1 MSQQTTCPH
10 CGKQLAVPRELLGKK
25 VACPRCSNRFRF
37 SEEGEHGLS
46 SVVEVTPPDP
56 NLYPPGVGPTAQ
68 NGAAVGKRDSQKNSG
83 QSKSWK
89 TKETNTPQT
98 ARFIERD
105 ANATNVTL
113 GADGQLPE
121 LALASEDS
129 QPESVSDSESSHPWL
144 MMVVLCV
151 SVLLSVLILIVDE
164 PPQFGT
170 GDRAEDRHAELV
182 EIMESC
188 EGSDPAV
195 REIRWLLAHAVQAYN
210 RGDSR
215 EEKQYYRQI
224 LNVLNREDA
233 PKYGGFSGRD
243 KELKELLGELM
254 R

>member
-1 MSQQTTCPH
+1 M
-10 CGKQLAVPRELLGKK
+10 GKR

-37 SEEGEHGLS
+37 SEDGAHKLS

-56 NLYPPGVGPTAQ
+56 NLYPPGAAPTSQ
-68 NGAAVGKRDSQKNSG
+68 SGSAVVERGSPKPSG

-89 TKETNTPQT
+89 TKKAQTPQT

-121 LALASEDS
+121 LALASEEH
-129 QPESVSDSESSHPWL
+129 QPESVSDSESSYPWL

-151 SVLLSVLILIVDE
+151 SVLVSVLILVVDD
-164 PPQFGT
+164 PSQLGA
-170 GDRAEDRHAELV
+170 GGGAEDRHAELV
-182 EIMESC
+182 EILESC
-188 EGSDPAV
+188 EGADPAV
-195 REIRWLLAHAVQAYN
+195 HEIRRLLAHALQAYN

-215 EEKQYYRQI
+215 EEKKYYRQI